1 MEDNFEYTFP
11 LIVVASCVAHYF
23 NAMQQWQQIFFRTT
37 NEKSLMTGWLN
48 KYYLH

>member
-1 MEDNFEYTFP
+1 MEDHFK
-11 LIVVASCVAHYF
+11 IHISSVVASCVAHYF